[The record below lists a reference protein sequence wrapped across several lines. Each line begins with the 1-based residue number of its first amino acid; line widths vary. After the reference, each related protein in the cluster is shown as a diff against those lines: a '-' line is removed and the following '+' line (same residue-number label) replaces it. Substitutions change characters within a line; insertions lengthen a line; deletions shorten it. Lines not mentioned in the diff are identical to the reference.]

1 MLETMMYENLFFYH
15 IYKFMQIYFS
25 CCFSRKNKKNKVQ
38 NWMKDEF
45 NHQFMLEMEE
55 TQEKKLLIASLE

>member
-1 MLETMMYENLFFYH
+1 
-15 IYKFMQIYFS
+15 MQIYFS